1 MNPDFWLNLVMAVC
15 AGAGV
20 YAAIRVDLVT
30 AKIRAEQAV
39 ESAKEAHG
47 RIDLHINEHSNLRA
61 HHGN

>member
-1 MNPDFWLNLVMAVC
+1 MNPDFLLNLVMAVC

-30 AKIRAEQAV
+30 AKLRAEQALKDA
-39 ESAKEAHG
+39 SKAHE